1 MRENP
6 EKRKQM
12 LEYES
17 NKHEERAV
25 CSVPY
30 KRGCMVSK
38 NMFVFKKFPFGQ
50 DYEYH
55 QEEHRISSRSE
66 WKS

>member
-1 MRENP
+1 
-6 EKRKQM
+6 M

-17 NKHEERAV
+17 NTNEERAV

-30 KRGCMVSK
+30 KRGCMVKK
-38 NMFVFKKFPFGQ
+38 NMFVFTKKFPFGQ

-66 WKS
+66 RKS